1 VRGVQAIVKQLVLLG
16 LLLLIVQPEARGT
29 RYAHRPWKEMAF
41 QNQQVGHCWGDHG
54 LLRTEDGGRTWRLL
68 NGSIL
73 RALPY
78 WGGPPWADE
87 EDPSPHLK
95 PVFAVSFV
103 TPEIGWIATVG
114 NLLGTTDGGRN
125 WNDLTDS
132 KAPLPAL
139 DRHYLITE
147 LQFTT
152 VMDGWMIGEGAL
164 FRSRDGGKKWQ
175 LIRGDSCHT
184 LHFWDR
190 NKGLLVHYSGAIEM
204 TFDGGDSWQSLTL
217 PSIPHK
223 IDGRWSFNDAANWW
237 VADLVSVIQTRDGA
251 RSWTE
256 IMLPVAPDEQLV
268 GQHCLSMIPAGDAW
282 LTRAVERRLPGGS
295 TTVASEF
302 FKKTAGA
309 QFTLSRRYEDW
320 WLIPFLLQPGEG
332 FIITTGPISEPDW
345 RQTSCILRTMDG
357 GSTWEC
363 GLSFSS
369 TTATTRD

>member
-1 VRGVQAIVKQLVLLG
+1 MWRPGGEIKLG
-16 LLLLIVQPEARGT
+16 
-29 RYAHRPWKEMAF
+29 HRRAF
-41 QNQQVGHCWGDHG
+41 LEGSSSC
-54 LLRTEDGGRTWRLL
+54 LLRPGSPTW
-68 NGSIL
+68 L
-73 RALPY
+73 RYPESSAYLPQH
-78 WGGPPWADE
+78 D
-87 EDPSPHLK
+87 
-95 PVFAVSFV
+95 
-103 TPEIGWIATVG
+103 IGDA
-114 NLLGTTDGGRN
+114 GTSEHGHR
-125 WNDLTDS
+125 
-132 KAPLPAL
+132 
-139 DRHYLITE
+139 
-147 LQFTT
+147 
-152 VMDGWMIGEGAL
+152 
-164 FRSRDGGKKWQ
+164 
-175 LIRGDSCHT
+175 
-184 LHFWDR
+184 DR

-320 WLIPFLLQPGEG
+320 WLIPFLLRPGEG